1 MLCLLQ
7 MVPIKEM
14 TDVMRVVKETAHL
27 KSRQWVRIKRTVF
40 RDDLAQIDYVEPA
53 QDIVSL
59 KLIPRID
66 YTRKRGVMRQAGV
79 SVNSPSRTLSSPA
92 MIVNLNH
99 LVLLQ
104 DSDFKKKLSRPPQ
117 KLFDPDAIK

>member
-1 MLCLLQ
+1 

-27 KSRQWVRIKRTVF
+27 KPRQWVRLKRALF

-53 QDIVSL
+53 QNIVSL

-66 YTRKRGVMRQAGV
+66 YSRKRGVMRTSGV
-79 SVNSPSRTLSSPA
+79 SICLSSTA
-92 MIVNLNH
+92 CQWQRRNNASS
-99 LVLLQ
+99 LLQ
-104 DSDFKKKLSRPPQ
+104 CTVF
-117 KLFDPDAIK
+117 